1 MTLSAPRWQICE
13 ARADA
18 LTASFSTPPIP
29 VVEIAESNGVDVVFA
44 DFGQHSDTVA
54 GFCEFKT
61 AKIYINKSDI
71 KERQFFTIAHEF
83 GHWILHREFFLENP
97 EKYPVFPR
105 FQSVDA
111 NDPFEKEANKFAACL
126 LVPERLLKP
135 VKKAPVSALASVF
148 RVSKTM
154 MEFRLK
160 NV

>member
-1 MTLSAPRWQICE
+1 MTLAVPRWQVCE
-13 ARADA
+13 DQADA

-29 VVEIAESNGVDVVFA
+29 VVEIAESNGVDVVFSN
-44 DFGQHSDTVA
+44 FGQHSDKVA
-54 GFCEFKT
+54 GFCEFKS
-61 AKIYINKSDI
+61 AKIYINKADI

-83 GHWILHREFFLENP
+83 GHWILHREFFLKNP

-105 FQSVDA
+105 FQSVDES
-111 NDPFEKEANKFAACL
+111 DPFEKEANKFAACL